1 MHMCHKNR
9 LVRWNI
15 YYLNSL
21 PLPTPVAVVAVAV
34 AVAVAI
40 AIAVAVAVAVVTVI
54 IKEGQQGQERD
65 QGHL

>member
-21 PLPTPVAVVAVAV
+21 PLPTPVAVAVVAV

-40 AIAVAVAVAVVTVI
+40 AIAVAVAVVTVI